1 MPLLTYTLLRVAL
14 VVGAG
19 ALLYVLGV
27 RSWLLVV
34 LAVLIGAGLS
44 YVLLAGPRQAAAD
57 DLERRTGG
65 RPTNLEKSL
74 ARDGD
79 DEDAQFDPRGQ
90 DYASVVE
97 GEEAEAD
104 AAPQVAEHTDRGA
117 DEHGGAPTGDD
128 TDGPASPRV

>member
-1 MPLLTYTLLRVAL
+1 MPLLTYTSLRVAL

-79 DEDAQFDPRGQ
+79 DEDAQFDALGQ
-90 DYASVVE
+90 DYASVV
-97 GEEAEAD
+97 GGDNADVD
-104 AAPQVAEHTDRGA
+104 AAPQADERTGPGV
-117 DEHGGAPTGDD
+117 DEHGIAPTGDD
-128 TDGPASPRV
+128 TDGPVSPRA